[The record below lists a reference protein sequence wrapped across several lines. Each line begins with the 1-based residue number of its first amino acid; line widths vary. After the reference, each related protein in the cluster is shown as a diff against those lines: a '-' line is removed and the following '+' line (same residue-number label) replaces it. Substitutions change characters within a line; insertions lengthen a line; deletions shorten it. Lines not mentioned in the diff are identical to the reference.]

1 MFLTQLSSGLL
12 RRCSLLCR
20 SRVNFCW
27 CPVRARSVALLA
39 RLSAMKYTRF
49 KWHTY
54 SKLPPKVTE
63 YGILVKELNSHF
75 TWCRKSVILSPFQS
89 ETLAWKS
96 LFSNDG
102 QSTLLQ
108 SFVAFTLICVM
119 HYAAFMKRYWYTKMI
134 SWSHFCTPSL
144 HQCLPQCKSL
154 TQWPN

>member
-1 MFLTQLSSGLL
+1 
-12 RRCSLLCR
+12 
-20 SRVNFCW
+20 
-27 CPVRARSVALLA
+27 
-39 RLSAMKYTRF
+39 MKYTRF

-75 TWCRKSVILSPFQS
+75 TWCRKSVILDIISPFQS

-119 HYAAFMKRYWYTKMI
+119 HYAAGIPKWYHEAIFVHQVSTNV
-134 SWSHFCTPSL
+134 SL
-144 HQCLPQCKSL
+144 NVNH
-154 TQWPN
+154 